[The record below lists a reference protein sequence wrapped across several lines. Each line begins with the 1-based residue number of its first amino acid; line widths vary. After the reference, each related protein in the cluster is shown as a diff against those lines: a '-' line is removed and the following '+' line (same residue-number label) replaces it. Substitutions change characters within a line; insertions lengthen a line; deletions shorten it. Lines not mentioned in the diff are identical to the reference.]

1 MSSGLVCLHFAN
13 PIHMNDGGSEMLS
26 KWLLSSLVLFIIIN
40 NVGAS
45 ERSDSYYIPDN
56 ILSAGIFTFFL
67 ITLFA
72 LTFLRIAFENKNNRK
87 VFISGSILSTMFFIL
102 DIALIIFL
110 STQHI
115 MFIALFIPLLIGV
128 ILFFII
134 N

>member
-1 MSSGLVCLHFAN
+1 
-13 PIHMNDGGSEMLS
+13 
-26 KWLLSSLVLFIIIN
+26 
-40 NVGAS
+40 
-45 ERSDSYYIPDN
+45 
-56 ILSAGIFTFFL
+56 
-67 ITLFA
+67 
-72 LTFLRIAFENKNNRK
+72 